1 MTSSKLCFT
10 GGIHYFSFLIFAKT
24 IYSLMLDRTAFT
36 MIVFKVLFFSVDFK
50 AAKILY
56 RARLGIVVPN
66 TATFELSYS
75 VSHIRTNTTTGFE
88 KLYSK
93 KNIHCYE

>member
-1 MTSSKLCFT
+1 
-10 GGIHYFSFLIFAKT
+10 
-24 IYSLMLDRTAFT
+24 MLDRTAFI

-50 AAKILY
+50 AAKILF
-56 RARLGIVVPN
+56 RAQLSIAVSN

-75 VSHIRTNTTTGFE
+75 VSHIRTNKTTDFE